1 MKKEQSL
8 SIFDRQVRKS
18 NDLIQH
24 ARFSLNTVQQK
35 IILHLISQIQ
45 PWDQEFQSYDFNVL
59 DFCRICG
66 IDNDSG
72 RNYTEIKEEIKKL
85 SDKSYWLTLEDGDSE
100 VLVRWIECAVFRKNS
115 GIIRLRFNEYLKPYL
130 LQLKEKYTEYQLIYT
145 LHFKSK
151 YSIRLYELI
160 CSVHFHDLYEYKRT
174 FALDKLKKHL
184 DCEKYTD
191 YRDFRRDVLEK
202 AIKEINRYSDK
213 TVTYEPITVG
223 RKVVEIELT
232 ITTKDAKDRIAIEM
246 EIEKELGIT
255 GTFPVRHL

>member
-8 SIFDRQVRKS
+8 DVLNRQVRKS

-35 IILHLISQIQ
+35 IVLYLISQIQ
-45 PWDQEFQSYDFNVL
+45 PWDHEFQCYDFNVL

-100 VLVRWIECAVFRKNS
+100 ALIRWIESPVFRKRS
-115 GIIRLRFNEYLKPYL
+115 GIIRLRLNEHLKPYL

-174 FALDKLKKHL
+174 FKLDKLKQYL
-184 DCEKYTD
+184 DCEKYKD

-202 AIKEINRYSDK
+202 AIKEINKYSDK
-213 TVTYEPITVG
+213 TVTFEPITVG

-232 ITTKDAKDRIAIEM
+232 ITAKDIEDRIAIEM
-246 EIEKELGIT
+246 EIEKELGATI
-255 GTFPVRHL
+255 TFPGLYR